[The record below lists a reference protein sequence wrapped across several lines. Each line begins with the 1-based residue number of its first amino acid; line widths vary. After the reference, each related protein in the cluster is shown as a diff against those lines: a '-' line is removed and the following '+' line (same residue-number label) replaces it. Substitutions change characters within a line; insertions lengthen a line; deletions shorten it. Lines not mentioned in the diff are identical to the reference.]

1 VLAASGNT
9 AKNGRNLE
17 TVEEKA
23 PNCVD
28 QRVAFPW
35 LSLGL
40 DEVAGRGSTSGLRS
54 YLTAEVDLGKPL
66 KVLRERFDAIEPEE
80 ARIHCFW
87 QYWPR
92 KLPCLHK
99 IILVESRR

>member
-66 KVLRERFDAIEPEE
+66 KVLRERFDAIELGC
-80 ARIHCFW
+80 AFTVVGNIG
-87 QYWPR
+87 QGN
-92 KLPCLHK
+92 L
-99 IILVESRR
+99 LVLANLT